1 MLRGAAPTKL
11 AKVHGPWRTLIET
24 WNDDKTQLRKLTHS
38 EAGVFLFC
46 LPIPNQQDEEDR
58 AHDQHDHDGREDDE
72 AAGDEDV
79 GVGHVN
85 DGSSI
90 ANRSNANLFSMP
102 RKPGRGGLKPGR

>member
-1 MLRGAAPTKL
+1 MADTNRNVERRQQDPASEANPLRG
-11 AKVHGPWRTLIET
+11 R
-24 WNDDKTQLRKLTHS
+24 
-38 EAGVFLFC
+38 VFLFC

-79 GVGHVN
+79 GVGHVS

-90 ANRSNANLFSMP
+90 ANRSNANLFSMR
-102 RKPGRGGLKPGR
+102 RKAGRGGLKPGR

>member
-1 MLRGAAPTKL
+1 VADTKRNVERRQQDPASEANPLRG
-11 AKVHGPWRTLIET
+11 R
-24 WNDDKTQLRKLTHS
+24 
-38 EAGVFLFC
+38 VFLFC

-79 GVGHVN
+79 GVGHVI

-90 ANRSNANLFSMP
+90 ANRSTRIFSLC
-102 RKPGRGGLKPGR
+102 GGIRAEGGSNPAR